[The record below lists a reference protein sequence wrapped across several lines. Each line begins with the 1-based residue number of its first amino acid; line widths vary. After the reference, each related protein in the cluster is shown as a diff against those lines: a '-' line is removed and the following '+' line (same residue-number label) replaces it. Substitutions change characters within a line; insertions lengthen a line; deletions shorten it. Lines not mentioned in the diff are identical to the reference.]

1 MKILAD
7 ARLLARGEVSG
18 IEGYT
23 RNLFNSLLA
32 ADKENEYWFFYNG
45 FKKRLLN
52 SQVSIGSSRVINWR
66 IPNKIFD
73 FSSRFL
79 GWPDLGARFKADIV
93 FSPHF
98 NILAGRTAPR
108 VITFHDLSFL
118 HHPDFFS
125 WRQRFWHWLQNI
137 KKQAKVAEKIIA
149 VSEFTK
155 NDLINTLGVPP
166 EKIKV
171 VYSGI
176 TEDFRPI
183 VGQQSP
189 LPNPYILYLG
199 TLEPRKNVLA
209 LIKAF
214 NVLKSESA
222 FKDFKLI
229 LAGRRGWLYDSM
241 LKEASHSFYK
251 QDIIF
256 WGPVSH
262 EEKIRLYSFARVFVY
277 PSFFEGFGF
286 PPLEAQACGC
296 PVIVADRTSLPEIM
310 GQSAVLV
317 DPWKTSDMFEAI
329 KKILLD
335 THFRE
340 KLILAGLENIKRF
353 SWQNTARATISIFK
367 SLYA

>member
-7 ARLLARGEVSG
+7 VRLLARGEVSG
-18 IEGYT
+18 IEEYT
-23 RNLFNSLLA
+23 RNLFNALLA
-32 ADKENEYWFFYNG
+32 VDQENEYLFFYNG
-45 FKKRLLN
+45 FKKRLLKDQISVEN
-52 SQVSIGSSRVINWR
+52 ARVINWR

-79 GWPDLGARFKADIV
+79 GLPDLGSRFKADIV

-98 NILAGRTAPR
+98 NILAGRAAPR
-108 VITFHDLSFL
+108 VVTFHDLSFL

-137 KKQAKVAEKIIA
+137 KNQAKSAEKIIA

-155 NDLINTLGVPP
+155 NDLVNTLGVPP
-166 EKIKV
+166 EKIQV

-176 TEDFRPI
+176 TEDFRLLAGRQP
-183 VGQQSP
+183 P

-229 LAGRRGWLYDSM
+229 LAGRRGWLYDNM

-262 EEKIRLYSFARVFVY
+262 EEKIRLYNFARVFVY

-296 PVIVADRTSLPEIM
+296 PAIVADRTSLPEIM
-310 GQSAVLV
+310 GQSAILV
-317 DPWKTSDMFEAI
+317 DPWKTSDMAEAI

-335 THFRE
+335 SQFRE
-340 KLILAGLENIKRF
+340 KLVLAGLENIKRF

-367 SLYA
+367 SL